1 MIKKIAIYLCFI
13 IFSHAFA
20 YAETIKKIT
29 INGNKRINTDTI
41 ILFSGLKINDVDQLI
56 RANPEYILLTAWNF
70 HKEIIKYLKN
80 KVKSRFIIPLPSVK
94 IIK

>member
-1 MIKKIAIYLCFI
+1 MVLLNYCKL
-13 IFSHAFA
+13 
-20 YAETIKKIT
+20 
-29 INGNKRINTDTI
+29 GNKQINFVVDKNPFKHNYYYSGT
-41 ILFSGLKINDVDQLI
+41 GLKINDVDQLI
-56 RANPEYILLTAWNF
+56 KANPEYILLTAWNF

>member
-41 ILFSGLKINDVDQLI
+41 ILFSGLKINDDINEIDLNKSI
-56 RANPEYILLTAWNF
+56 KALYETNF
-70 HKEIIKYLKN
+70 FKNIDFFKELKRSN
-80 KVKSRFIIPLPSVK
+80 TLR
-94 IIK
+94 